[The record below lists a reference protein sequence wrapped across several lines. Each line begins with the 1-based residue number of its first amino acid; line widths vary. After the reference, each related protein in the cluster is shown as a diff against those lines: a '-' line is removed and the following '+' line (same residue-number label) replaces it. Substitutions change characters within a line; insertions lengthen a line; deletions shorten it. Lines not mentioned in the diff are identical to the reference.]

1 MRRIST
7 APRILLPDGAVRY
20 VHSFSQPVFGSS
32 GELVQFVGGSM
43 DVTERKQADEA
54 FRLIVVGTAATTGN
68 DFFPSLVKHM
78 AQVLRARY
86 ALWPPPERADQS
98 RSSTRSRVN
107 LALIGAARAAARIQ
121 SVESSRDHSRVATEF
136 PGTAAD
142 VSVNITSR
150 SDFALTAAD
159 FLGV

>member
-1 MRRIST
+1 RRPQGIACAQYLGHVLYQT
-7 APRILLPDGAVRY
+7 REEV
-20 VHSFSQPVFGSS
+20 
-32 GELVQFVGGSM
+32 
-43 DVTERKQADEA
+43 VTERKQADEA

-121 SVESSRDHSRVATEF
+121 SVESSRDHSR
-136 PGTAAD
+136 
-142 VSVNITSR
+142 
-150 SDFALTAAD
+150 
-159 FLGV
+159 